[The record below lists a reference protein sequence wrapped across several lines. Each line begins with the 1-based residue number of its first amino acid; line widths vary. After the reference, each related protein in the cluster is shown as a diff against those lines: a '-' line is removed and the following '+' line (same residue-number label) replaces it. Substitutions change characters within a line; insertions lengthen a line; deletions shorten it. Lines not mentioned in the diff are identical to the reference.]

1 MNNDIQISFCL
12 PVYNVVNFVEECIQS
27 IVNQCFMICGGY
39 EILCLDDCST
49 DGSYELLK
57 RFTDRYPN
65 MKVLQNDRN
74 LGVSFTRNELIRKAC
89 GKYIWFVDPD
99 DMLYPG
105 VVNLVLQAAEDTN
118 ADVILGN
125 YLEVPE
131 VYKQK
136 FEPLK
141 SIMVSCNSHLKV
153 LPTNAKGACMCAIW
167 AGLFRRNFILESNLF
182 FNEKMIA
189 QEDTLYYYEISLRA
203 KNIYRFDEP
212 SYLYRQRSTS
222 IIHTRDSKRALKY
235 YYSMLEMYHVYKH
248 HYDTGDFDNETILLN
263 KLAHMRQN
271 LALTVVGLQDTR
283 MVISEFKKLKQ
294 EKLYPYTQ
302 KVLPPSGLLRIILK
316 ILPYEI
322 GFWFIHLLYKIRYLI
337 LN

>member
-1 MNNDIQISFCL
+1 
-12 PVYNVVNFVEECIQS
+12 
-27 IVNQCFMICGGY
+27 
-39 EILCLDDCST
+39 
-49 DGSYELLK
+49 
-57 RFTDRYPN
+57 

-131 VYKQK
+131 VYKQR

-222 IIHTRDSKRALKY
+222 IMHTRDSKRALKY

>member
-1 MNNDIQISFCL
+1 ML
-12 PVYNVVNFVEECIQS
+12 VNVLLIHW
-27 IVNQCFMICGGY
+27 GD

-131 VYKQK
+131 VYKQR

-141 SIMVSCNSHLKV
+141 SIMVSLLASK
-153 LPTNAKGACMCAIW
+153 
-167 AGLFRRNFILESNLF
+167 S
-182 FNEKMIA
+182 
-189 QEDTLYYYEISLRA
+189 S
-203 KNIYRFDEP
+203 
-212 SYLYRQRSTS
+212 SY
-222 IIHTRDSKRALKY
+222 
-235 YYSMLEMYHVYKH
+235 
-248 HYDTGDFDNETILLN
+248 
-263 KLAHMRQN
+263 
-271 LALTVVGLQDTR
+271 
-283 MVISEFKKLKQ
+283 
-294 EKLYPYTQ
+294 
-302 KVLPPSGLLRIILK
+302 
-316 ILPYEI
+316 
-322 GFWFIHLLYKIRYLI
+322 
-337 LN
+337 